1 MEEEEEE
8 GGERPKG
15 LFRSFQLSINL
26 TNFHSWGLIN
36 QHELAAAAVVNVA
49 AVAVVF
55 VDVAAAVVVV
65 DDVVVAVDVVVDVL
79 LRPLVVDN

>member
-49 AVAVVF
+49 AVVF